1 MRTLRSALLLLA
13 ASAAPALAQTT
24 LPPFQVPTTNPPAT
38 VRQRVAA
45 TDVEVEYNRP
55 RVKGRTIFGGLVPWG
70 QVWRTGS
77 DRATRIT
84 FSTPVTLG
92 GARIDAGSYE
102 LFTIPS
108 EDSWTVIIHRNQS
121 QWGSYSYDPAN
132 DVVRLT
138 SRPVTLSEPVESF
151 TISIDDVASSSAT
164 LNIAWDRT
172 RVPVLLEVDLEETV
186 LPRLEEA
193 LRQEGRRP
201 WFLAA
206 MFYFEND
213 LDIDR
218 AAELI
223 GMAVEES
230 PNHIGIL
237 HRQALILERKGDVA
251 GAIQAAEKSLAGAAE
266 SPDELRLEYTR
277 LNAALLA
284 RLRR

>member
-1 MRTLRSALLLLA
+1 MRTLPSALLLLA
-13 ASAAPALAQTT
+13 VAAAPVPAQTAPHT
-24 LPPFQVPTTNPPAT
+24 FQVPTTNPPAA
-38 VRQRVAA
+38 VRQRIAA

-55 RVKGRTIFGGLVPWG
+55 RVKGRTIFGGLVPWD
-70 QVWRTGS
+70 QVWRTGA

-92 GARIDAGSYE
+92 GTRIEAGSYE
-102 LFTIPS
+102 LFTIPAR
-108 EDSWTVIIHRNQS
+108 DGWTVIVHRNQS
-121 QWGSYSYDPAN
+121 QWGSYAYDPAN
-132 DVVRLT
+132 DVARVT
-138 SRPVTLSEPVESF
+138 ARPVALSEPVESF
-151 TISIDDVASSSAT
+151 TISIDDVANSSAT
-164 LNIAWDRT
+164 LNIAWERT
-172 RVPVLLEVDLEETV
+172 RVPLRLEVDVEETV
-186 LPRLEEA
+186 VPRLEEA
-193 LRQEGRRP
+193 LRSEGRRP

-237 HRQALILERKGDVA
+237 HRQALILEKKGDIA
-251 GAIQAAEKSLAGAAE
+251 GAIQAAERSLAGAAQ
-266 SPDELRLEYTR
+266 SPEELRLEYTR
-277 LNAALLA
+277 LNTALLA